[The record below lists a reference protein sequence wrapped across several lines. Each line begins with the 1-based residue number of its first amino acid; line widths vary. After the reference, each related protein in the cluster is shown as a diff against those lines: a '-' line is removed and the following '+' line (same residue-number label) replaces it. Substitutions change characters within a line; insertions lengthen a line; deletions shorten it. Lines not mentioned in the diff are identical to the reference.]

1 VKSKKFKQ
9 FTVLKRG
16 CHIVNWRISPDT
28 HRRSAAHAISDMIV
42 AKAPMRPKTEAPLV
56 LEKKLIVVGIY
67 CFEFVFGILTINN
80 AIM

>member
-1 VKSKKFKQ
+1 
-9 FTVLKRG
+9 
-16 CHIVNWRISPDT
+16 
-28 HRRSAAHAISDMIV
+28 MIV